1 MDDGLLTFRE
11 NGKLKNMR
19 DDRQLQIF
27 ILTLLGIPGVANTTV
42 RNTLRSNKPR
52 IEAADL
58 LDESFARS
66 LNIGKINN
74 GLQKPGVKWN
84 YLEAQADETLE
95 RANSCGAIV
104 LQPYS
109 TCYPQ
114 RLLINE
120 KYPPIIFARGDIRA
134 LNSEK
139 AVSIIGT
146 RDPTPFGATMGRK
159 LAQILA
165 ENGYVIVSG
174 LALGCDSVAHE
185 GALNVDGKTVA
196 VLPTPIDAPVYP
208 KQNKELAQRIL
219 DKGGVLLSEY
229 APGIELH
236 DKQLVSNLIARD
248 EWQPGLSDGVIAIET
263 SSTGG
268 TNHALNHAIKTNT
281 PIAVFDY
288 SSREAMRFYEDE
300 RFSGNVERLQQG
312 ASGIFEPESIER
324 FKLEMEKY
332 RQRINGN
339 MDNPTGGYGQL
350 PLSFA

>member
-1 MDDGLLTFRE
+1 MDDGLLMHQE

-27 ILTLLGIPGVANTTV
+27 ILTLLGIPGVANKTV
-42 RNTLRSNKPR
+42 LDILRSNKSR

-66 LNIGKINN
+66 LNNRRIDN
-74 GLQKPGVKWN
+74 GLQKPDVSWN
-84 YLEAQADETLE
+84 YLEGQADETLE
-95 RANSCGAIV
+95 KANSCDAIV

-109 TCYPQ
+109 SCYPQ

-120 KYPPIIFARGDIRA
+120 KYPPILFARGDIRA

-139 AVSIIGT
+139 AVAIIGT
-146 RDPTPFGATMGRK
+146 RDPTPFGAKMGRR

-165 ENGYVIVSG
+165 EDGYVIVSG
-174 LALGCDSVAHE
+174 LALGCDSVAHQ
-185 GALNVDGKTVA
+185 GALDVEGRTIA

-229 APGIELH
+229 APGVKLH
-236 DKQLVSNLIARD
+236 DKQLVSNLVARD

-263 SSTGG
+263 STTGG
-268 TNHALNHAIKTNT
+268 TNHALNHAIRTNT

-288 SSREAMRFYEDE
+288 SSREAFKFFEDE
-300 RFSGNVERLQQG
+300 RFSGNVERLRQG
-312 ASGIFEPESIER
+312 ANGIFEPESIEA
-324 FKLEMEKY
+324 FKHEMEMYHQKCMGSSDLP
-332 RQRINGN
+332 NNDG
-339 MDNPTGGYGQL
+339 DQL
-350 PLSFA
+350 PLAFA

>member
-1 MDDGLLTFRE
+1 MHQE

-27 ILTLLGIPGVANTTV
+27 ILTLLGIPGVANKTV
-42 RNTLRSNKPR
+42 LDILQSNKSR
-52 IEAADL
+52 IEAVDL

-66 LNIGKINN
+66 LNNRRIDN
-74 GLQKPGVKWN
+74 GLQKLDVSWN

-95 RANSCGAIV
+95 RANSCDAIV

-109 TCYPQ
+109 PHYPQ

-120 KYPPIIFARGDIRA
+120 KYPPILFAKGDIRA

-139 AVSIIGT
+139 AVAIIGT
-146 RDPTPFGATMGRK
+146 RNPTPFGAKMGRR

-165 ENGYVIVSG
+165 DDGYVIVSG

-185 GALNVDGKTVA
+185 GALDVGGKTIA

-229 APGIELH
+229 APGIKLH
-236 DKQLVSNLIARD
+236 DKQLVSNLVARD
-248 EWQPGLSDGVIAIET
+248 EWQPGLSDGVVAIET
-263 SSTGG
+263 STTGG
-268 TNHALNHAIKTNT
+268 TNHALNHAIRTNT

-288 SSREAMRFYEDE
+288 SSREAMQFFEDE
-300 RFSGNVERLQQG
+300 RFGGNVERLRQG
-312 ASGIFEPESIER
+312 ANGIFEPESIER
-324 FKLEMEKY
+324 FKSEMEKY
-332 RQRINGN
+332 RQRISGN
-339 MDNPTGGYGQL
+339 MDNSTGNDGQL